1 MTDRRCFTVTADQDG
16 RRLDRVLRG
25 LYRGVSLGAIMAAI
39 RRGSVRV
46 NGARS
51 GGDARL
57 AAGDVVAVPWAAPEA
72 PFCGGRIWDDDDE
85 RELPTLFRDEDV
97 WILEKPAGLLSQ
109 PDRNSGD
116 SVITR
121 VWSYLSWTRTD
132 FRPTLVHRLDR
143 GASGA
148 IIAALAGPVLRE
160 LSELIREG
168 MIKKTYRAV
177 VSGVPPEAG
186 EIDLPLLKSESGN
199 MVAVDARGR
208 RSVTRYRTLRSD
220 GLSALVEMNLV
231 TGRPHQA
238 RVHMSSIGHPIMGD
252 AKYGGRPAGRLFL
265 HAYSLSFPDAHGLPQ
280 DLRNNVVTSRMPREF
295 ALLPEQGRSGKHR

>member
-1 MTDRRCFTVTADQDG
+1 MADVRRFTVTADHDG

-25 LYRGVSLGAIMAAI
+25 LYRAVSLGMIMAAI
-39 RRGSVRV
+39 RKGSVRV
-46 NGARS
+46 NGKRS

-57 AAGDVVAVPWAAPEA
+57 AEGDIVTVPWASVEA
-72 PFCGGRIWDDDDE
+72 PHHSSIE
-85 RELPTLFRDEDV
+85 RDAREELTTLFRSDDV

-109 PDRNSGD
+109 PDKNSDD

-148 IIAALAGPVLRE
+148 IIAALAGPALRT

-177 VSGVPPEAG
+177 VSGAPPESG
-186 EIDLPLLKSESGN
+186 EIGLPLLKSERGN
-199 MVAVDARGR
+199 MVTIDARGR
-208 RSVTRYRTLRSD
+208 MSVTRYKTLKR
-220 GLSALVEMNLV
+220 GGERALVELDLM

-238 RVHMSSIGHPIMGD
+238 RVHMSSIGHPIIGD
-252 AKYGGRPAGRLFL
+252 AKYGGQPAGRLFL
-265 HAYSLSFPDAHGLPQ
+265 HACSLSFPDAPGLPLS
-280 DLRNNVVTSRMPREF
+280 LRGSTVTSETPPEF
-295 ALLPEQGRSGKHR
+295 NS